1 MIHCYF
7 YHKIAFTVFQVAC
20 NVIPLKPFI
29 VVCRV
34 LIHKIKLVEE
44 LRVSLAL
51 LKYLIKG

>member
-20 NVIPLKPFI
+20 NVIPLKPFV
-29 VVCRV
+29 VVCGV